1 MEKEDWF
8 KNWFNTP
15 FYHMLYRD
23 RNDKEAQDFME
34 KIMNHLSISKSSHIL
49 DVPCGKGRHSKYL
62 NSLGFKVTG
71 ADLSENSIE
80 FAKQFENN
88 NLKFEVHDI
97 RNPFKDKYDIILNL
111 FTSFGYF
118 EFEENKMVLQNIKNA
133 LHPNGI
139 FVFDFMNAL
148 FVEHHLVTNEIK
160 VVDNIPFVIHR
171 EIRDGEILK
180 HISFESNGSKYR
192 FTENVKYLDFN
203 TLKALFLE
211 VGFSIIEIFGDYQLT
226 PFDEEHSERLILIA
240 K

>member
-180 HISFESNGSKYR
+180 HISFESNGNKYR